1 MIEPEKTN
9 LKPTKVNTTLR
20 MTQYA
25 TSRLVKL
32 AGEMGFSKSV
42 YVEHLIRQTHL
53 GEHKGAQVGGGTVD
67 DGEDLHMYKIGITK

>member
-1 MIEPEKTN
+1 MIDTRMTN
-9 LKPTKVNTTLR
+9 LQPTKVNTTLR

-42 YVEHLIRQTHL
+42 YVEHLIRQTQL
-53 GEHKGAQVGGGTVD
+53 DEHIGAEIGVPLV
-67 DGEDLHMYKIGITK
+67 DGEDLHMYKINANK